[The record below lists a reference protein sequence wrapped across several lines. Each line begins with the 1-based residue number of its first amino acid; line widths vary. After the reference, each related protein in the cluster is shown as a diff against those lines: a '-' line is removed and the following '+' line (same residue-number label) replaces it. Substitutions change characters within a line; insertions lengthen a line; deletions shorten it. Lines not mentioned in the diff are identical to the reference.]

1 MSTKA
6 TTVADFGT
14 SNILL
19 VAVAALAIWILIKKL
34 TTKPSTRNKVTGLT
48 AIKKPAVTGKKYTRK
63 EVAEH
68 NSAED
73 CWLIIKNKV
82 YDVTTY
88 VSHHPGGEKIFIN
101 AGNDNTDGFYGEQH
115 PTTVEDLVSQYYIGD
130 LAD

>member
-48 AIKKPAVTGKKYTRK
+48 GKYRVWT
-63 EVAEH
+63 AQ
-68 NSAED
+68 
-73 CWLIIKNKV
+73 
-82 YDVTTY
+82 
-88 VSHHPGGEKIFIN
+88 
-101 AGNDNTDGFYGEQH
+101 QH
-115 PTTVEDLVSQYYIGD
+115 DPIPCR
-130 LAD
+130 

>member
-48 AIKKPAVTGKKYTRK
+48 GKYR
-63 EVAEH
+63 V
-68 NSAED
+68 
-73 CWLIIKNKV
+73 
-82 YDVTTY
+82 
-88 VSHHPGGEKIFIN
+88 
-101 AGNDNTDGFYGEQH
+101 
-115 PTTVEDLVSQYYIGD
+115 
-130 LAD
+130 

>member
-14 SNILL
+14 SNIVL

-34 TTKPSTRNKVTGLT
+34 TSGPTSTRNKTTIT

-88 VSHHPGGEKIFIN
+88 ISHHPGGDKIFVN

-115 PTTVEDLVSQYYIGD
+115 PATVEDMVSQYYIGD